1 MSKSDVFHLG
11 LTKNDLQGAQL
22 AIVPG
27 DPERVEKIAALMDK
41 PVKLASHR
49 EFTSWRAELDGKAVI
64 VCSTGIGGPSTS
76 IAVEELAQLGIR
88 TFLRIGTTGA
98 IQPHINVGD
107 VLVTTASVRLDGA
120 SLHFAPMEF
129 PAVADFACTTALVEA
144 AKSIGATTHVGVTAS
159 SDTFYPGQERYDTYS
174 GRVVRRFKGS
184 MEEWQA
190 MGVMNYE
197 MESATLLT
205 MCASQ
210 GLRAGMVAGV
220 IVNRTQQEIP
230 NAETM
235 KQTESHAVKNRRG
248 SGPSSAVILL
258 SFAKA
263 DAFGLF
269 FLRGASQE
277 IPFKLDVYTAQ
288 FYFVQDSVVPG
299 EVLWILLL

>member
-1 MSKSDVFHLG
+1 MSDVFHLG
-11 LTKNDLQGAQL
+11 LTKNDLQGATL

-27 DPERVEKIAALMDK
+27 DPKRVEKIAKLMDN
-41 PVKLASHR
+41 PVHLASLR
-49 EFTSWRAELDGKAVI
+49 EYTSWRGEIDGKAVI

-98 IQPHINVGD
+98 IQEHINVGD
-107 VLVTTASVRLDGA
+107 ILVTTAAVRLDGA

-129 PAVADFACTTALVEA
+129 PAVSDFECMNALYKA
-144 AKSIGATTHVGVTAS
+144 AKDNGSTVHVGVTAS
-159 SDTFYPGQERYDTYS
+159 SDTFYPGQERYDTYT
-174 GRVVRRFKGS
+174 GRIVRRFKGS
-184 MEEWQA
+184 MKEWQE

-230 NAETM
+230 DAELLKKTENNALGIVIEAARILM
-235 KQTESHAVKNRRG
+235 K
-248 SGPSSAVILL
+248 
-258 SFAKA
+258 
-263 DAFGLF
+263 
-269 FLRGASQE
+269 
-277 IPFKLDVYTAQ
+277 
-288 FYFVQDSVVPG
+288 
-299 EVLWILLL
+299 

>member
-11 LTKNDLQGAQL
+11 LTKNDLQGATL

-27 DPERVEKIAALMDK
+27 DPDRVEKIAALMDK

-49 EFTSWRAELDGKAVI
+49 EFTTWRAELDGKPVI

-120 SLHFAPMEF
+120 SLHFAPLEF
-129 PAVADFACTTALVEA
+129 PAVADFECTTALVEA

-174 GRVVRRFKGS
+174 GRVVRHFKEPFQHTLPAIFCRCGMIARAIIS
-184 MEEWQA
+184 VECMP
-190 MGVMNYE
+190 GVRVHDNLCFRI
-197 MESATLLT
+197 SSPQRLAHGFNALL
-205 MCASQ
+205 
-210 GLRAGMVAGV
+210 R
-220 IVNRTQQEIP
+220 N
-230 NAETM
+230 
-235 KQTESHAVKNRRG
+235 
-248 SGPSSAVILL
+248 AVILTT
-258 SFAKA
+258 
-263 DAFGLF
+263 
-269 FLRGASQE
+269 
-277 IPFKLDVYTAQ
+277 I
-288 FYFVQDSVVPG
+288 
-299 EVLWILLL
+299 

>member
-1 MSKSDVFHLG
+1 MFSISASPKTIYKG
-11 LTKNDLQGAQL
+11 PAR
-22 AIVPG
+22 IVPG

-107 VLVTTASVRLDGA
+107 VLVTTASVRLDGRA
-120 SLHFAPMEF
+120 CILRRWNSRRLPTLLAP
-129 PAVADFACTTALVEA
+129 PRWVEA

-184 MEEWQA
+184 MEE
-190 MGVMNYE
+190 
-197 MESATLLT
+197 
-205 MCASQ
+205 C
-210 GLRAGMVAGV
+210 
-220 IVNRTQQEIP
+220 
-230 NAETM
+230 
-235 KQTESHAVKNRRG
+235 RRW
-248 SGPSSAVILL
+248 A
-258 SFAKA
+258 
-263 DAFGLF
+263 
-269 FLRGASQE
+269 
-277 IPFKLDVYTAQ
+277 
-288 FYFVQDSVVPG
+288 
-299 EVLWILLL
+299 

>member
-11 LTKNDLQGAQL
+11 LTKNDLQGATL

-49 EFTSWRAELDGKAVI
+49 EFTSWRAELDGKPVI

-76 IAVEELAQLGIR
+76 IAVEELAQLGVR

-144 AKSIGATTHVGVTAS
+144 AKSIGATTHIGVTAS
-159 SDTFYPGQERYDTYS
+159 SDTFY
-174 GRVVRRFKGS
+174 
-184 MEEWQA
+184 QA
-190 MGVMNYE
+190 RSV
-197 MESATLLT
+197 TT
-205 MCASQ
+205 
-210 GLRAGMVAGV
+210 
-220 IVNRTQQEIP
+220 
-230 NAETM
+230 
-235 KQTESHAVKNRRG
+235 
-248 SGPSSAVILL
+248 PSPA
-258 SFAKA
+258 A
-263 DAFGLF
+263 
-269 FLRGASQE
+269 
-277 IPFKLDVYTAQ
+277 
-288 FYFVQDSVVPG
+288 
-299 EVLWILLL
+299 W

>member
-1 MSKSDVFHLG
+1 MSDVFHLG
-11 LTKNDLQGAQL
+11 LTKNDLQGATL

-27 DPERVEKIAALMDK
+27 DPKRVEKIAKLMDN
-41 PVKLASHR
+41 PVHLASLR
-49 EFTSWRAELDGKAVI
+49 EYTSWRGEIDGKAVL

-98 IQPHINVGD
+98 IQEHINVGD
-107 VLVTTASVRLDGA
+107 ILVTTAAVRLDGA

-129 PAVADFACTTALVEA
+129 PAVSDFECMNALYKA
-144 AKSIGATTHVGVTAS
+144 AKDNGSTVHVGVTAS
-159 SDTFYPGQERYDTYS
+159 SDTFYPGQERYDTYT

-184 MEEWQA
+184 MKEWQE

-230 NAETM
+230 DAELLKKTENNALGIVIEAARTLM
-235 KQTESHAVKNRRG
+235 K
-248 SGPSSAVILL
+248 
-258 SFAKA
+258 
-263 DAFGLF
+263 
-269 FLRGASQE
+269 
-277 IPFKLDVYTAQ
+277 
-288 FYFVQDSVVPG
+288 
-299 EVLWILLL
+299 